1 MLPRGV
7 TQALSKKVGIEK
19 RYLNI
24 VHTESSCGWGGQEMR
39 ILSEAAG
46 LLERGHQVSLLVPE
60 EAPIYEQARRRNI
73 PVTALPIVKK
83 SPRALLSMVNWLR
96 HHQPDIINTHSSTDS
111 WLVALANTLLG
122 ADVPIVRTRHVSVAV
137 ARKLSNRWLYGRS
150 VTKVVTT
157 GESLRAELIKQ
168 LDLLPNHVV
177 SIPSGVDLDHFNRAT
192 SCNVSSLRE
201 SIGLPAGGK
210 VIGIVATIRSWKG
223 HDDLLTAFEKAAMVR
238 DDLWLLIIGDGP
250 YAPVFKEH
258 VDASP
263 YRERILMVGQRQ
275 DIPEL
280 LTLLD
285 IFVLPSYA
293 NEGVPQAVMQAMAM
307 ALPVISTHVGAINE
321 VVNNN
326 ISGFLVTPRDTEA
339 LAARIIDLVDD
350 PAKCREMGEQGRRIV
365 EQQFSRVTMLDKMEA
380 IFRECAV
387 G

>member
-73 PVTALPIVKK
+73 PVT
-83 SPRALLSMVNWLR
+83 MVNWLR

-210 VIGIVATIRSWKG
+210 VIGIVATIR
-223 HDDLLTAFEKAAMVR
+223 
-238 DDLWLLIIGDGP
+238 
-250 YAPVFKEH
+250 
-258 VDASP
+258 
-263 YRERILMVGQRQ
+263 
-275 DIPEL
+275 
-280 LTLLD
+280 
-285 IFVLPSYA
+285 
-293 NEGVPQAVMQAMAM
+293 
-307 ALPVISTHVGAINE
+307 
-321 VVNNN
+321 
-326 ISGFLVTPRDTEA
+326 
-339 LAARIIDLVDD
+339 
-350 PAKCREMGEQGRRIV
+350 
-365 EQQFSRVTMLDKMEA
+365 
-380 IFRECAV
+380 
-387 G
+387 